1 MNIKSLSLLLS
12 ALCLFSV
19 LSGCGF
25 SGNLSTT
32 TNAEP
37 NIPSNYTTYTD
48 EQGLFSISYPNDW
61 EPMLSIME
69 EAMNNIKDIINSS
82 NKDIPIEKAT
92 MIFVAGL
99 LSEQDSYLPNVN
111 IMIEPMPLLVRNH
124 NQLIEAEVSGVKSVI
139 TDYHEIS
146 RTKTAVD
153 GREATIIKWE
163 GTYPQ
168 LGWSHAF
175 QLFIL
180 VGRNGWCVSC
190 AAPEGESDKWESDFQ
205 SVVRSLRILK

>member
-1 MNIKSLSLLLS
+1 MNIKSLSVLLS

-32 TNAEP
+32 TIAEP

-124 NQLIEAEVSGVKSVI
+124 NQLIEAEVSGVKSTI
-139 TDYHEIS
+139 TDYNEIS
-146 RTKTAVD
+146 RTKTTVD
-153 GREATIIKWE
+153 GREATIIEWE

-168 LGWSHAF
+168 IGWTHPF
-175 QLFIL
+175 QLFLL
-180 VGRNGWCVSC
+180 VGRNGWCITC
-190 AAPEGESDKWESDFQ
+190 TAPEGEVDKWESDFQ
-205 SVVRSLRILK
+205 SVARSLRILK